1 MSKRNTTLPSDLQT
15 VSDEQVATK
24 DSCIDGEQAREQIR
38 KEQDRLHLRNAL
50 VTGAE
55 SAATAPVDST
65 YFDALRNRAHQ
76 SR

>member
-1 MSKRNTTLPSDLQT
+1 MSKRNTTLPIDPDKQI
-15 VSDEQVATK
+15 ATK
-24 DSCIDGEQAREQIR
+24 DSCIDGKQIR

-50 VTGAE
+50 LAGAK
-55 SAATAPVDST
+55 SAATAPVDSR